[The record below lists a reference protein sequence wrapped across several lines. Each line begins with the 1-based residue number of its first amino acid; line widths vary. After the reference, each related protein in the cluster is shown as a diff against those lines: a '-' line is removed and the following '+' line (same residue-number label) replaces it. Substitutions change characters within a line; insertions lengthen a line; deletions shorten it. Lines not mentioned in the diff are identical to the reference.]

1 MRPRRSN
8 AGFSLVEVMIA
19 ILVLGVGLL
28 GLTQGL
34 TTALQASKDSEVQ
47 TAAALIAA
55 GQIETLRAEGGLIA
69 GTREGKASESQ
80 SNYKW
85 KEVVRKAD
93 VDGLYEVQVS
103 VEDAANGK
111 ELYDLKTLLFDAPLS
126 SSSDKADERKRG
138 KSGGSRK
145 RKGRSE

>member
-85 KEVVRKAD
+85 KEVV
-93 VDGLYEVQVS
+93 Y
-103 VEDAANGK
+103 NGR
-111 ELYDLKTLLFDAPLS
+111 LLKRYIT
-126 SSSDKADERKRG
+126 
-138 KSGGSRK
+138 
-145 RKGRSE
+145 